1 MSSAFGSDSSEE
13 EDALLSALLRIH
25 RSKQR
30 QLSKSDPAGAYGRIL
45 EHFTKR
51 GERLRGE
58 KLMTGELI
66 ERLLEGRKALPPRAV
81 HQELELAAT
90 AGSTAAGRFRV
101 TNRSATGARF
111 ELVVGDALD
120 GGRRPTI
127 AFEPA
132 AGVLAAG
139 ESALVRVEARL
150 TGWRAGESSTI
161 PVECRWPSG
170 RDRLWLVFAASPD
183 PGSDR

>member
-1 MSSAFGSDSSEE
+1 MHGAFRSDSSEE
-13 EDALLSALLRIH
+13 EDALLSALLQIH

-30 QLSKSDPAGAYGRIL
+30 ELSKSDPRGAYGRIL
-45 EHFTKR
+45 EHFTRR

-58 KLMTGELI
+58 KLVTAEMI

-81 HQELELAAT
+81 QQELEIAALAGA
-90 AGSTAAGRFRV
+90 TAAGRFRI
-101 TNRSATGARF
+101 TNRSKTSARF

-120 GGRRPTI
+120 GGRRPVI

-132 AGVLAAG
+132 AGTLAAG
-139 ESALVRVEARL
+139 ESALVRVEAPL
-150 TGWRAGESSTI
+150 TGWRAGESSTV

-170 RDRLWLVFAASPD
+170 RDRLWLVLTAIPDLDAA
-183 PGSDR
+183 R

>member
-1 MSSAFGSDSSEE
+1 MHGAFGSGSSEE
-13 EDALLSALLRIH
+13 EDALLSALLQIH

-30 QLSKSDPAGAYGRIL
+30 ELSKSDPRGAYGRIL
-45 EHFTKR
+45 EHFTRR

-58 KLMTGELI
+58 KLVTAELI

-81 HQELELAAT
+81 QQELEIAAP
-90 AGSTAAGRFRV
+90 AESTAAGRFRI
-101 TNRSATGARF
+101 TNRSAARARF

-120 GGRRPTI
+120 GGRRPAI
-127 AFEPA
+127 AFRPA
-132 AGVLAAG
+132 AGEIAAG

-150 TGWRAGESSTI
+150 TGWRAGETSTV

-170 RDRLWLVFAASPD
+170 RDRLWLVLTASPD
-183 PGSDR
+183 PGPAR

>member
-1 MSSAFGSDSSEE
+1 MPSAFGSDSSEA
-13 EDALLSALLRIH
+13 EDALLSALLQIH

-30 QLSKSDPAGAYGRIL
+30 ELSKSDPGGAYGRIL

-58 KLMTGELI
+58 RLVTAELI
-66 ERLLEGRKALPPRAV
+66 ERLVEGGKALPRRAV
-81 HQELELAAT
+81 QQELELAAA

-101 TNRSATGARF
+101 TNRSATGERF
-111 ELVVGDALD
+111 ELVAGGALD
-120 GGRRPTI
+120 GVRRPAL

-132 AGVLAAG
+132 GGLLAAG

-150 TGWRAGESSTI
+150 TGWRAGESSTV

-170 RDRLWLVFAASPD
+170 RDRLWLVLTASPD
-183 PGSDR
+183 PGPAR